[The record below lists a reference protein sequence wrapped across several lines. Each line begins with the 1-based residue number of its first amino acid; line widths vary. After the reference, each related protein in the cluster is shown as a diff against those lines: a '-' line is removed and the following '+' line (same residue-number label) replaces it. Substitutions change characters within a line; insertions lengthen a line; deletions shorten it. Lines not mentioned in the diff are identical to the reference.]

1 MLEWLANHWLWNLL
15 WGFLAVLV
23 AFASFFLAGGL
34 AFLSASRS
42 TIHNSGFFSSFVSL
56 GFGGC
61 LMLLSTLVAGFFLVT
76 LLSWAYYCNS
86 AVCCKAIRLRIES
99 NILMFNK

>member
-61 LMLLSTLVAGFFLVT
+61 LMLLSTLVAGFFW
-76 LLSWAYYCNS
+76 LLSS
-86 AVCCKAIRLRIES
+86 VGLIIAILQYAAK
-99 NILMFNK
+99 LFG